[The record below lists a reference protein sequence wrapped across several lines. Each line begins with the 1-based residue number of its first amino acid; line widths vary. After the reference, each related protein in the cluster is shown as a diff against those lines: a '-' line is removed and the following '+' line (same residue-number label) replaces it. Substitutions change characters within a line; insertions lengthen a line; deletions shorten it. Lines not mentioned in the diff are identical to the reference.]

1 MIIFALI
8 INHHKAMAI
17 YLNPGNEGFR
27 ETLANDIY
35 IDKTMLISELNKF
48 IDKGNKYVCISRPRR
63 FGKTIATNMMG
74 AYYSKGCD
82 SRELFKDLKISKA
95 DNYEKYLN
103 KLNFISID
111 IASEYQNSLEKD
123 QMLNNL
129 TERVRKEF
137 RAQFPK
143 LKFSSKSSIADC
155 IQNVYAATGER
166 FVIILDE
173 YDCLVRDEF
182 GSDLFADY
190 LKFLNGLFK
199 SNTLRPA
206 IALAYITGILPVV
219 RDRVQ
224 SKLNNFEEYT
234 ILDARNLAEFVGF
247 TKEEVIPLCEK
258 YGMDYKQCQNEYNGY
273 HQNGYEI
280 FNPESV
286 VKSMLYGE
294 LGSYWGKTS
303 TFRVITDRLEHNY
316 QGMKDDVVK
325 MLAGE
330 NVEVNVDR
338 YMNTMTDFITKDDV
352 FTYLIHLGYLAYDK
366 KTKTCRI
373 PNFEVRKEWYYAVES
388 MPDYSATDQII
399 KASRDAWNA
408 LLQKDHKAVAKALDE
423 SHIHVTSHRNF
434 ENEAALASAI
444 YIAFVYALNNYTVIK
459 EASAGKG
466 IADVLYI
473 PINSD
478 DEHPAV
484 IVELKYE
491 RSTSKALEQ
500 IKNKEYFRPFDDYKG
515 KILLVA
521 INYKKNKTHS
531 CRITE
536 WVKE

>member
-1 MIIFALI
+1 
-8 INHHKAMAI
+8 MAI
-17 YLNPGNEGFR
+17 YLNPGNEGFKSVLTR
-27 ETLANDIY
+27 KIY
-35 IDKTMLISELNKF
+35 VDKTMLISELNKF
-48 IDKGNKYVCISRPRR
+48 IDEDNNYICVSRPRR
-63 FGKTIATNMMG
+63 FGKTIATRMMC
-74 AYYSKGCD
+74 AYYSKNCD
-82 SRELFKDLKISKA
+82 SHELFKDLKISKA

-103 KLNFISID
+103 KLNFIKID
-111 IASEYQNSLEKD
+111 VASEYQNSLVKD
-123 QMLNNL
+123 KMLKYL
-129 TERVRKEF
+129 TERVRNEF

-143 LKFSSKSSIADC
+143 LKFTSQSSIANC
-155 IQNVYAATGER
+155 IQDVYSATGER

-173 YDCLVRDEF
+173 YDCLVRDNF
-182 GSDLFADY
+182 GTGLFKDY
-190 LKFLNGLFK
+190 LEFLNGLFK
-199 SNTLRPA
+199 SETLRPA

-234 ILDARNLAEFVGF
+234 IIDARNLAEFVGF

-258 YGMDYKQCQNEYNGY
+258 YGIEYNLCKKEYDGY
-273 HQNGYEI
+273 HQNGFEI
-280 FNPESV
+280 LNPESV
-286 VKSMLYGE
+286 VKSMLYGK
-294 LGSYWGKTS
+294 LGGYWGKTS

-316 QGMKDDVVK
+316 KGIKDDVVK

-352 FTYLIHLGYLAYDK
+352 FTYLIHLGYLAYNNEDG
-366 KTKTCRI
+366 TCRI

-388 MPDYSATDQII
+388 MPDYSATDEII

-484 IVELKYE
+484 IIELKYE

>member
-1 MIIFALI
+1 
-8 INHHKAMAI
+8 MAI
-17 YLNPGNEGFR
+17 YLNPGNEGFKR
-27 ETLANDIY
+27 TLAADIY
-35 IDKTMLISELNKF
+35 VDKTMLISELNKF
-48 IDKGNKYVCISRPRR
+48 INKGNNYICVSRPRR
-63 FGKTIATNMMG
+63 FGKTIATNMMC

-82 SRELFKDLKISKA
+82 SREIFKDLKISKA
-95 DNYEKYLN
+95 ENYEEYLN
-103 KLNFISID
+103 KLNFIKID
-111 IASEYQNSLEKD
+111 VASEYQNAIDKNKL
-123 QMLNNL
+123 LNKL
-129 TERVRKEF
+129 TFVVKSEF
-137 RAQFPK
+137 EEQFPNV
-143 LKFSSKSSIADC
+143 KFDYAESIADC
-155 IQNVYAATGER
+155 ILRVYSTTNER

-182 GSDLFADY
+182 GTDLFTDY

-199 SNTLRPA
+199 SDTLRPA

-224 SKLNNFEEYT
+224 SKLNNFREYT
-234 ILDARNLAEFVGF
+234 ILESYELSEYVGF

-258 YGMDYKQCQNEYNGY
+258 YGVDYKLCKKEYDGY
-273 HQNGYEI
+273 RLDDFEI

-286 VKSMLYGE
+286 VMCMLTKKFGNF
-294 LGSYWGKTS
+294 WGKTS

-316 QGMKDDVVK
+316 KGIKDDVVK

-330 NVEVNVDR
+330 NVEVDPET
-338 YMNTMTDFITKDDV
+338 YLNTMTDFISKDDT
-352 FTYLIHLGYLAYDK
+352 FTYLMHVGYLAYNKEDS
-366 KTKTCRI
+366 TCRI
-373 PNFEVRKEWYYAVES
+373 PNMEVRKDWHRAVS
-388 MPDYSATDQII
+388 ILPDYSATDQII
-399 KASRDAWNA
+399 KASREAWNA

-491 RSTSKALEQ
+491 RSTSKALQQ

-531 CRITE
+531 CKITE

>member
-1 MIIFALI
+1 
-8 INHHKAMAI
+8 MAI
-17 YLNPGNEGFR
+17 YLNPNNEGFR
-27 ETLANDIY
+27 MTLAGDIY

-95 DNYEKYLN
+95 DNYEEYLN

-111 IASEYQNSLEKD
+111 VASEYQNSLDKD
-123 QMLNNL
+123 QMLTYL
-129 TERVRKEF
+129 TDAIRKEF
-137 RAQFPK
+137 RAQFPNVE
-143 LKFSSKSSIADC
+143 FTSNSSIANC

-224 SKLNNFEEYT
+224 SKLNNFREYT
-234 ILDARNLAEFVGF
+234 ILESYELSEYVGF
-247 TKEEVIPLCEK
+247 TNDEVVPLCEK
-258 YGMDYKQCQNEYNGY
+258 YGVDYKRCKKEYDGY
-273 HQNGYEI
+273 RLADFEV

-286 VKSMLYGE
+286 VMCVTTKNFGNF
-294 LGSYWGKTS
+294 WGRTS
-303 TFRVITDRLEHNY
+303 TFRVISDRLEHNF
-316 QGMKDDVVK
+316 QGMKDDVIK
-325 MLAGE
+325 MIAGE
-330 NVEVNVDR
+330 NVEVDPET
-338 YMNTMTDFITKDDV
+338 YLNTMTDFISKDDA
-352 FTYLIHLGYLAYDK
+352 FTYLMHVGYLAYNKEDS
-366 KTKTCRI
+366 TCRI
-373 PNFEVRKEWYYAVES
+373 PNMEVRKDWHRAVS
-388 MPDYSATDQII
+388 ILPDYSATDQII
-399 KASRDAWNA
+399 KASREAWNA
-408 LLQKDHKAVAKALDE
+408 LLQKDQDAVAKALDE

-434 ENEAALASAI
+434 ENEAALASAV
-444 YIAFVYALNNYTVIK
+444 YIAFVYALNSYTAIK
-459 EASAGKG
+459 EVSAGKG
-466 IADVLYI
+466 IADVLYV
-473 PINSD
+473 PIYAD

-484 IVELKYE
+484 IIELKHE
-491 RSTSKALEQ
+491 KSTSKALEQ

-521 INYKKNKTHS
+521 INYNDDKTHS
-531 CRITE
+531 CEITE
-536 WVKE
+536 WEK